1 MIHDQIKSLHDSGMG
16 YRRIAKHL
24 NEQGIKTIR
33 GNEWGTN
40 NVYSVLK
47 RNKERLER
55 LEIRKQETEIEYGKM
70 ELVWLREGELYFDP
84 RSLGASR
91 PPSH

>member
-1 MIHDQIKSLHDSGMG
+1 MG

-24 NEQGIKTIR
+24 NEQGIKTIC

-47 RNKERLER
+47 QNVERQER
-55 LEIRKQETEIEYGKM
+55 LEIRKQETEIEYGEM
-70 ELVWLREGELYFDP
+70 ELV
-84 RSLGASR
+84 
-91 PPSH
+91 